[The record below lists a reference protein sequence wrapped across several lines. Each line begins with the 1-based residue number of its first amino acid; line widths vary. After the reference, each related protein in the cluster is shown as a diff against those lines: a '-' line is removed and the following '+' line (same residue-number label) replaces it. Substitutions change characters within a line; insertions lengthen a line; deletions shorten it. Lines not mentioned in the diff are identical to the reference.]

1 MFYFTDLPAG
11 SRLSVVELICE
22 AAYKRNRV
30 DGVTGPLV
38 YAENMFLRFIEG
50 LKAAVT
56 ACYARIGK
64 DTRHHA
70 PVIICENFSET
81 SVFHDGAAL

>member
-11 SRLSVVELICE
+11 SRLSAVELICE

-30 DGVTGPLV
+30 DGVTHPLV
-38 YAENMFLRFIEG
+38 YAENMFFRSMEG
-50 LKAAVT
+50 PKAAVT
-56 ACYARIGK
+56 ACNAWIGK

-70 PVIICENFSET
+70 PVIICENF
-81 SVFHDGAAL
+81 

>member
-38 YAENMFLRFIEG
+38 YAENMFFRLIEG
-50 LKAAVT
+50 LKAAVM
-56 ACYARIGK
+56 ACYAQIGK
-64 DTRHHA
+64 DTRPHA

-81 SVFHDGAAL
+81 IVFHDGAAL

>member
-11 SRLSVVELICE
+11 SRLSVVKLICE

-38 YAENMFLRFIEG
+38 YAENMFFRLIEG

-56 ACYARIGK
+56 ACYAQIGK
-64 DTRHHA
+64 DTRPHA
-70 PVIICENFSET
+70 PVIICENFSEII
-81 SVFHDGAAL
+81 VFHDGAAL

>member
-11 SRLSVVELICE
+11 SRLNAVELICE

-38 YAENMFLRFIEG
+38 YAKNIFLRFIEG
-50 LKAAVT
+50 PKAAAT
-56 ACYARIGK
+56 ACYSRTGK

-70 PVIICENFSET
+70 PVMICENF
-81 SVFHDGAAL
+81 